1 MSPRGDGHVLYVAAK
16 APRPG
21 LAKTRLAAQLGEA
34 EALRLYQGFIR
45 DLSVNLV
52 SDRYELGWYVT
63 PADAWLELGILVH
76 QEAGVPGVLT
86 QPSGNWTDRQRWLF
100 QTMTER
106 GESRTVL
113 VASDSPQLT
122 RQTVEVAFAALDRHD
137 VVLGPTFDG
146 GYYLIGMRP
155 PEAEHDVLRSV
166 PMSTSTV
173 LREIVAAAEVQGV
186 SLALLEPTFDVDTE
200 DDLDLLQQTARHR
213 LDLPWTR
220 AALNAFAAAKIVRSA
235 S

>member
-1 MSPRGDGHVLYVAAK
+1 VAAK

-52 SDRYELGWYVT
+52 SDQYELGWFVT
-63 PADAWLELGILVH
+63 PADAWLELDIFVD
-76 QEAGVPGVLT
+76 QESSVPRVLA

-100 QTMTER
+100 QTMNER
-106 GESRTVL
+106 EESRTIL

-122 RQTVEVAFAALDRHD
+122 RQTMEAAFAALDRHD

-146 GYYLIGMRP
+146 GYYLIGIR
-155 PEAEHDVLRSV
+155 AWRDVLHCV
-166 PMSTSTV
+166 AMSTSTV
-173 LREIVAAAEVQGV
+173 LRQIVAAAEMHGV

-200 DDLDLLQQTARHR
+200 DDLDLLRQAVRHR

-220 AALNAFAAAKIVRSA
+220 AALDTVAAAKILKSA